1 MKKSKG
7 SESKLMMHRE
17 QRKIHM
23 RGAEPR
29 LLDSR
34 IRGLHRQTSSLSLL
48 AFGAIKVYCDV
59 RLKRYSLKSSSWD
72 KHMSDLE
79 QTE

>member
-1 MKKSKG
+1 M
-7 SESKLMMHRE
+7 MMHRE

-29 LLDSR
+29 LLDCI
-34 IRGLHRQTSSLSLL
+34 IRGLHRQTSSLSLF

-59 RLKRYSLKSSSWD
+59 KLKRYSLESSSWGRY
-72 KHMSDLE
+72 KSDPR
-79 QTE
+79 Q